1 MINAIKIFLGVILG
15 IAAFGGMV
23 GAGGYYFFTTNLSVS
38 PKRPKFA
45 EEGKPKPKPKPP
57 AIKKTPAPEEKT
69 AEKKPAPE
77 ELKEIPNGA
86 YGATVIWE
94 TGVSLRQEATD
105 ASSKVGSVA
114 FKEKVTVMQEN
125 TEKTWVQVRN
135 SDGTLEGWLKSGNIE
150 KDPSNPIPSN

>member
-15 IAAFGGMV
+15 IAALGGMI
-23 GAGGYYFFTTNLSVS
+23 GAGGYYFFMNNLSVS
-38 PKRPKFA
+38 PKRPRFA
-45 EEGKPKPKPKPP
+45 EEGKPKPKPP
-57 AIKKTPAPEEKT
+57 AVKKTPAPEEK
-69 AEKKPAPE
+69 AAKKKPAEE

-150 KDPSNPIPSN
+150 KDPGTLTPGN